1 MSNSHSHNLGELRG
15 HLFATL
21 AALRD
26 KENPMEID
34 RARAV
39 CAVAKEITDTARI
52 EIDYQRVTGNEIG
65 SQFIESPAP
74 AALPKHGSPA
84 QLTDHNA
91 KTINHPAGSKATH
104 VQPVPGGT
112 ITTHRI
118 R

>member
-1 MSNSHSHNLGELRG
+1 MSNSHSHNLVELRG

-65 SQFIESPAP
+65 SQFIESPA
-74 AALPKHGSPA
+74 